1 LGGLTYLKGM
11 QRPVKI
17 TGPEKDRPMSTA
29 RKNKFF
35 ATLDT
40 FVTVFGSAA
49 AVSAAVEGGRA
60 PKAKHLNALGIDPV
74 QFESIR
80 R

>member
-1 LGGLTYLKGM
+1 
-11 QRPVKI
+11 
-17 TGPEKDRPMSTA
+17 MSTA

-49 AVSAAVEGGRA
+49 AVSAAVEGGRM
-60 PKAKHLNALGIDPV
+60 PKAKHLKALGIEPAA
-74 QFESIR
+74 FRSIGKL
-80 R
+80 

>member
-1 LGGLTYLKGM
+1 
-11 QRPVKI
+11 
-17 TGPEKDRPMSTA
+17 MSTP

-40 FVTVFGSAA
+40 FATVFGSAA

-60 PKAKHLNALGIDPV
+60 PKAKHLKTLGIDPAA
-74 QFESIR
+74 FRSIGR
-80 R
+80 L

>member
-1 LGGLTYLKGM
+1 M
-11 QRPVKI
+11 A
-17 TGPEKDRPMSTA
+17 MSTQ

-49 AVSAAVEGGRA
+49 AVSASVEAGRA
-60 PKAKHLNALGIDPV
+60 PKAKHLTNLGIDPV
-74 QFESIR
+74 AFRNIGKI
-80 R
+80 